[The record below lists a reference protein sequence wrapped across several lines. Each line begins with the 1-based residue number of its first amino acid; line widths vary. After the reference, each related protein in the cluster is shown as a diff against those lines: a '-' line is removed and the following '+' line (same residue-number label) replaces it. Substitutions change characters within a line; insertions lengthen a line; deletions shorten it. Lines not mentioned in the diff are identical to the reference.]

1 MTKSTVYT
9 DPRVSKRALNEFFAK
24 FQPEHDEIHTLQ
36 IFHNDAMVVR
46 IAPAPY
52 SPTDK
57 REIYSLS
64 KSFCSTAIGFLCD
77 EGKLSLDDRIVD
89 LFLEDFDNY
98 IAGNPLKRFVD
109 RKKGY

>member
-9 DPRVSKRALNEFFAK
+9 DPRVSKCALNEFFAK
-24 FQPEHDEIHTLQ
+24 FQPERDEIHTLQ

-57 REIYSLS
+57 REIYSL
-64 KSFCSTAIGFLCD
+64 
-77 EGKLSLDDRIVD
+77 
-89 LFLEDFDNY
+89 
-98 IAGNPLKRFVD
+98 
-109 RKKGY
+109 

>member
-1 MTKSTVYT
+1 MTNSAVYT

-24 FQPEHDEIHTLQ
+24 FVPEKDEIHTLQ

-57 REIYSLS
+57 REI
-64 KSFCSTAIGFLCD
+64 
-77 EGKLSLDDRIVD
+77 
-89 LFLEDFDNY
+89 
-98 IAGNPLKRFVD
+98 
-109 RKKGY
+109 